1 MEIVS
6 KITTNTI
13 LSMDSIQEFVDRN
26 YNTAHIRES
35 LLSFPYAIM
44 TQKAT
49 VRKARD
55 AFRAAD
61 LPRQMM
67 ELEMIDDIAAEV
79 SPITGKA
86 LYSNDKLR
94 DSELKRRKATNEGYQ
109 DLQAQAKEAERE
121 LNAAED
127 ELERLNN
134 GFSAYQYVS
143 NFVAAEMNVV
153 AALMKVAGIPRE
165 TSDTE
170 DNARFWPTEKAA
182 GEPKREG
189 TGGQPF

>member
-55 AFRAAD
+55 AFQAAD

-67 ELEMIDDIAAEV
+67 ELEMIDDIAAATN
-79 SPITGKA
+79 PQTGKP
-86 LYSNDKLR
+86 LFSNDKLR
-94 DSELKRRKATNEGYQ
+94 DAELKRRKAASEEYQ
-109 DLQAQAKEAERE
+109 ELQRQAKEAERN
-121 LNAAED
+121 LSAAED
-127 ELERLNN
+127 ELEELCNKFN
-134 GFSAYQYVS
+134 AYQYVS

-153 AALMKVAGIPRE
+153 AALMKVAGA
-165 TSDTE
+165 DA
-170 DNARFWPTEKAA
+170 DNSVRFWPTEKAM
-182 GEPKREG
+182 ESKE
-189 TGGQPF
+189 TNGQPF